1 VRLTRLKVT
10 GWRNLASAELT
21 AEARF
26 VVLHGDNAQGKTNL
40 LEAVY
45 MLASLRSF
53 REHRPKNLIGHG
65 GESARIEGDVQGT
78 SGLRRMSWSYSRSG
92 VRELKLDDGPPGGLR
107 DWFAPIRA
115 ILFCPEHIA
124 IVRGGPEE
132 RRGFIDRARFTAR
145 PAYLELVRD
154 YRRALKQKGALLRGP
169 RSPSDAELDIWDAR
183 LAALGSRMALQR
195 LEIVAQL
202 RGPFQEMMAQIAG
215 KEQVDL
221 QLRGLGIPGVTEGSL
236 RDRLQRAR
244 AAERGRRMILTGPHR
259 DDVAILL
266 DGRSA
271 RRFASQGQA
280 RSIVLALKLAEL
292 EAARRRG
299 EAPLFLLDD
308 LTSELDARRRG
319 RLVQLL
325 AAMESQVWITTTD
338 PAYLGPLPADLSS
351 RWLVEGGSVRSG
363 DN

>member
-1 VRLTRLKVT
+1 MKVTRLKVT
-10 GWRNLASAELT
+10 GWRNLASAELS

-45 MLASLRSF
+45 MLAALRSF
-53 REHRPKNLIGHG
+53 REHRTQRLIQHG
-65 GESARIEGDVQGT
+65 GAVARIDAEVTGI
-78 SGLRRMSWSYSRSG
+78 SGLRRMSWSYSRERK
-92 VRELKLDDGPPGGLR
+92 RELSLDGSAPTRLR

-115 ILFCPEHIA
+115 ILFCPEHVS

-132 RRGFIDRARFTAR
+132 RRSFIDRARFTER
-145 PAYLELVRD
+145 PAYLELVKS

-169 RSPSDAELDIWDAR
+169 RRAPDAELDVWDQRLAELGAR
-183 LAALGSRMALQR
+183 LAQQR
-195 LEIVAQL
+195 LQIVDQL
-202 RGPFQEMMAQIAG
+202 RGPFQEMMSEIARNE
-215 KEQVDL
+215 KVDL
-221 QLRGLGIPGVTEGSL
+221 RMSGVGIPGISSGSL
-236 RDRLQRAR
+236 LAHLHRAR
-244 AAERGRRMILTGPHR
+244 PSERRRRMILVGPHR

-266 DGRSA
+266 NGRSA
-271 RRFASQGQA
+271 RQFASQGQA

-308 LTSELDARRRG
+308 LTSELDDRRRQ
-319 RLVQLL
+319 RLLGLL
-325 AAMESQVWITTTD
+325 SAAESQVWITTTD
-338 PAYLGPLPADLSS
+338 QRYLGALSPEMTCHW
-351 RWLVEGGSVRSG
+351 RVEGGSVRTG